1 MPLQPLPPEDDRVE
15 ELTFKDKSW
24 LEIDAP
30 MRAKNPRV
38 YAETCELA
46 VSRRFPVAID
56 ANAKRKFTEALDT
69 PNG

>member
-1 MPLQPLPPEDDRVE
+1 MPIQPLPPEDARVE

-46 VSRRFPVAID
+46 VSRKFPGVID
-56 ANAKRKFTEALDT
+56 ANAKRDFPKERLPKHA
-69 PNG
+69 